1 MKSYLKFL
9 SRNKLYTAIEAV
21 GLAVSLAFVILIG
34 SYVVQQY
41 EVAHESPQWKR
52 TFVLGTN
59 EFLGLTYWDKEE
71 LEMNIPEVDAATHA
85 AMLWQPIVR
94 EGNEPLQCSGMETDA
109 DFFRVFPQYHLVEG
123 SLNDF
128 VSKDDVLISESLAR
142 KIADQVGNDVKTN
155 GNDIQTTGN
164 DAQTTGKDAQTTGND
179 TSVTPGLTGSLIGKV
194 INVDGTDRTIK
205 GVYADFDGTFFMPY
219 DIITHISGAWG
230 AGMERN
236 FGSIG
241 NYTTWFRARDD
252 ADAADVRA
260 KVKALLHKN
269 YDPIWGAEK
278 VDAWKVYRMDE
289 AFFITGNSN
298 GLTRQGNARMLRLLT
313 VVVLL
318 LLLSAIFNYVNL
330 SLALTGKRAKEM
342 ATRRLLGADKTS
354 ILWKYIGE
362 SVAFTAVCFGAALL
376 LADLLV
382 PMMNSLVSTADPDE
396 MMLGMGDTSVRLSF
410 LLTSGY
416 IVAYLAG
423 IMVLGV
429 INGLLPAVVASRY
442 QPIDVIKGTL
452 RRRNKMVMSKVF
464 IVVQNVL
471 SVFLIALALVMEVQM
486 RHMLTRPMH
495 AATENLYYIEY
506 SAKNYDAM
514 KLFKDKVEQLPFV
527 TKAGVGRGIP
537 GMINMT
543 MGVKVDEVHRVDMP
557 VILCDSTYFKLLGLE
572 VEEDFGHP
580 LVHSLWMSRSAF
592 NAAAVSDTSTVF
604 PRRINMNGAQPEFI
618 GGVVT
623 DFPARPASEGEI
635 NPNGGVI
642 VTRAEE
648 LHYANCLLIGTTGED
663 RSYDEAI
670 RQAYREFRMETSGVE
685 EPAWRYGFVHD
696 IHRKM
701 LAPVQRTLRLVE
713 LFAVL
718 AVLIS
723 LLGLLAMSTYF
734 ADENTKQIAVRKVF
748 GADVNSETR
757 RAVRSY
763 MILVGAAC
771 LIGIPPAVW
780 ASRLYL
786 ERFAYRIEGYGWVFA
801 LAVLISLAIA
811 FGTVLWQ
818 TLKAAKTNPST
829 ELKKE

>member
-52 TFVLGTN
+52 TFVLGTS
-59 EFLGLTYWDKEE
+59 EYLGLTYWDKEE
-71 LEMNIPEVDAATHA
+71 LEMNIPEVHATTHV
-85 AMLWQPIVR
+85 AMLWQPLIR
-94 EGNEPLQCSGMETDA
+94 QGDQLLQCAGMEADA
-109 DFFRVFPQYHLVEG
+109 DFFKVFPEYHLVEG
-123 SLNDF
+123 SAEDF
-128 VSKDDVLISESLAR
+128 VGKEDILISESLAR
-142 KIADQVGNDVKTN
+142 KL
-155 GNDIQTTGN
+155 
-164 DAQTTGKDAQTTGND
+164 
-179 TSVTPGLTGSLIGKV
+179 SVDGDNLIGKV
-194 INVDGTDRTIK
+194 INVDQSNRIIK
-205 GVYADFDGTFFMPY
+205 GVFADFDSTFFMPY
-219 DIITHISGAWG
+219 DIMTHISGTWAAKG
-230 AGMERN
+230 ERN

-241 NYTTWFRARDD
+241 NYTTWFRVRED
-252 ADAADVRA
+252 ADPAEVRA

-269 YDPIWGAEK
+269 YDAIWSGER
-278 VDAWKVYRMDE
+278 VDSWKAYRMDE

-298 GLTRQGNARMLRLLT
+298 GLTRQGNAQMLKLLT

-342 ATRRLLGADKTS
+342 ATRRLLGADKTG

-376 LADLLV
+376 LADLLA

-410 LLTSGY
+410 MMTPGY
-416 IVAYLAG
+416 ILAYIAG
-423 IMVLGV
+423 ILLLGV
-429 INGLLPAVVASRY
+429 VNGLLPAIVASRY

-452 RRRNKMVMSKVF
+452 RRRNKMVLSKVF

-495 AATENLYYIEY
+495 AASENRYYIEY
-506 SAKNYDAM
+506 SAQNYDMM

-537 GMINMT
+537 GLINMT
-543 MGVKVDEVHRVDMP
+543 MGIKVDEEHHVDMP

-604 PRRINMNGAQPEFI
+604 PRRIDMNGARPEFI

-623 DFPARPASEGEI
+623 DFPARPASESSQ

-648 LHYANCLLIGTTGED
+648 LRYANCMLIGTTGED
-663 RSYDEAI
+663 ESYEKAI
-670 RQAYREFRMETSGVE
+670 RQAYREYRLETAGVE
-685 EPAWRYGFVHD
+685 EPAWRYGFVRD
-696 IHRKM
+696 INEKM
-701 LAPVQRTLRLVE
+701 LAPVKRTLRLVE

-734 ADENTKQIAVRKVF
+734 ADENTRQIAVRKVF
-748 GADVNSETR
+748 GSDVSHETWR
-757 RAVRSY
+757 NVRSY
-763 MILVGAAC
+763 MLLVGVAC
-771 LIGIPPAVW
+771 LIGIPLAVW
-780 ASRLYL
+780 AARLYL
-786 ERFAYRIEGYGWVFA
+786 ERFAYRIEGYGWVFVV
-801 LAVLISLAIA
+801 AVIISLAIA

-818 TLKAAKTNPST
+818 TLKAARTNPAT

>member
-52 TFVLGTN
+52 TFVLGTS
-59 EFLGLTYWDKEE
+59 EYLGLTYWDKEE
-71 LEMNIPEVDAATHA
+71 LEMNIPEVHAATHVA
-85 AMLWQPIVR
+85 ILWQPLIRQGDQV
-94 EGNEPLQCSGMETDA
+94 LQCAGMEADA
-109 DFFRVFPQYHLVEG
+109 DFFKVFPEYRLVEG
-123 SLNDF
+123 SADDF
-128 VSKDDVLISESLAR
+128 VGKEDILISESLAR
-142 KIADQVGNDVKTN
+142 KL
-155 GNDIQTTGN
+155 
-164 DAQTTGKDAQTTGND
+164 
-179 TSVTPGLTGSLIGKV
+179 SVDGDNLIGKV
-194 INVDGTDRTIK
+194 IKVDDSDRTIK
-205 GVYADFDGTFFMPY
+205 GVFADFDGTFFMPY
-219 DIITHISGAWG
+219 DIMTHISGTWAAKG
-230 AGMERN
+230 ERN

-241 NYTTWFRARDD
+241 NYTTWFRVRED
-252 ADAADVRA
+252 ADPAEVRA

-269 YDPIWGAEK
+269 YDAIWSGER
-278 VDAWKVYRMDE
+278 VDSWKAYRMDE
-289 AFFITGNSN
+289 AFFATGNSN
-298 GLTRQGNARMLRLLT
+298 GLTRQGNAQMLRLLT

-330 SLALTGKRAKEM
+330 SLALTGKRSKEM
-342 ATRRLLGADKTS
+342 ATRRLLGADKTG

-376 LADLLV
+376 LADLLA
-382 PMMNSLVSTADPDE
+382 PMMNSLVSTGDPDE
-396 MMLGMGDTSVRLSF
+396 LMLGMGDTSVRLSF
-410 LLTSGY
+410 MMTSGY
-416 IVAYLAG
+416 IIAYIAG
-423 IMVLGV
+423 ILLLGTLC
-429 INGLLPAVVASRY
+429 GLLPAIVASRY
-442 QPIDVIKGTL
+442 EPIDVIKGTL
-452 RRRNKMVMSKVF
+452 RRRNKMVLSKVF

-506 SAKNYDAM
+506 SAQNYDAM

-527 TKAGVGRGIP
+527 TKAGVGRGLP
-537 GMINMT
+537 GLINMT
-543 MGVKVDEVHRVDMP
+543 MGINVDEEHRVDMP
-557 VILCDSTYFKLLGLE
+557 VIVCDSTYFKLLGLE

-580 LVHSLWMSRSAF
+580 LTHSLWMSRSAF

-604 PRRINMNGAQPEFI
+604 PRKINMNGAQPEFI

-623 DFPARPASEGEI
+623 DFPARPASESSQ

-648 LHYANCLLIGTTGED
+648 LRYANSMLIGTTGED
-663 RSYDEAI
+663 ESYDKAI
-670 RQAYREFRMETSGVE
+670 RQVYREYRLETSGVE
-685 EPAWRYGFVHD
+685 EPAWRYGFVRD
-696 IHRKM
+696 INKKM
-701 LAPVQRTLRLVE
+701 LSPVRRTLRLVE

-723 LLGLLAMSTYF
+723 LMGLLAMSTYF
-734 ADENTKQIAVRKVF
+734 AGENTRQIAVRKVF
-748 GADVNSETR
+748 GSDVTHETWR
-757 RAVRSY
+757 NVRGY
-763 MILVGAAC
+763 MVLTGIAC
-771 LIGIPPAVW
+771 AIGIPLAVW
-780 ASRLYL
+780 AARVYL
-786 ERFAYRIEGYGWVFA
+786 ERFAYRVENYGWVFVV
-801 LAVLISLAIA
+801 AVIISLAIA

-818 TLKAAKTNPST
+818 TLKAAKTNPAI

>member
-52 TFVLGTN
+52 TFVLGSD

-71 LEMNIPEVDAATHA
+71 LEMNIPEVEAATHA
-85 AMLWQPIVR
+85 AMLWQPLIR
-94 EGNEPLQCSGMETDA
+94 EGNQLLQCAGMEADA
-109 DFFRVFPQYHLVEG
+109 DFFKVFPEYRLVEG
-123 SLNDF
+123 SLEGF
-128 VSKDDVLISESLAR
+128 VGKDDILISESLAR
-142 KIADQVGNDVKTN
+142 KIADQVGNDAT
-155 GNDIQTTGN
+155 
-164 DAQTTGKDAQTTGND
+164 
-179 TSVTPGLTGSLIGKV
+179 VTPDLIGGLIGSVIKV
-194 INVDGTDRTIK
+194 DESDRTIK
-205 GVYADFDGTFFMPY
+205 GIFADFDGTFFMPY
-219 DIITHISGAWG
+219 DIITHISGTWAAEG
-230 AGMERN
+230 ERS

-241 NYTTWFRARDD
+241 NYTTWFRVRED
-252 ADAADVRA
+252 ADPADVSV

-269 YDPIWGAEK
+269 YDPIWSAEK
-278 VDAWKVYRMDE
+278 VDSWKAYRMDE
-289 AFFITGNSN
+289 AFFATGNSN
-298 GLTRQGNARMLRLLT
+298 GLTRQGSAQMLRLLT

-342 ATRRLLGADKTS
+342 ATRRLLGADKTG

-382 PMMNSLVSTADPDE
+382 PMMNSLVSTSDPDE
-396 MMLGMGDTSVRLSF
+396 LMLGMGDNSVRLSF
-410 LLTSGY
+410 MMTPGY
-416 IVAYLAG
+416 ILAYIAG
-423 IMVLGV
+423 ILILGV
-429 INGLLPAVVASRY
+429 INGLPPAVAASRY

-452 RRRNKMVMSKVF
+452 RRRNKMVLSKVF
-464 IVVQNVL
+464 IVVQNIL

-495 AATENLYYIEY
+495 AATDNLYYIEY
-506 SAKNYDAM
+506 SAQNYDAM
-514 KLFKDKVEQLPFV
+514 KLFKDKVEALPFV

-537 GMINMT
+537 GLINMT
-543 MGVKVDEVHRVDMP
+543 MGIKVDEEHHVDMP

-580 LVHSLWMSRSAF
+580 LTHSLWMSRSAF

-623 DFPARPASEGEI
+623 DFPARPASESNQ

-648 LHYANCLLIGTTGED
+648 LRYANSMLIGTTGED
-663 RSYDEAI
+663 DSYDKAI
-670 RQAYREFRMETSGVE
+670 RQAYREYRLETSGVE
-685 EPAWRYGFVHD
+685 EPAWRYGFVRD
-696 IHRKM
+696 INRKM
-701 LAPVQRTLRLVE
+701 LAPVQRTMRLVE
-713 LFAVL
+713 LFAGL

-748 GADVNSETR
+748 GSDVTHETWR
-757 RAVRSY
+757 NVRSY
-763 MILVGAAC
+763 MILVGVAC
-771 LIGIPPAVW
+771 LVGIPLAVW
-780 ASRLYL
+780 AAQVYL
-786 ERFAYRIEGYGWVFA
+786 ERFAYRVEGYGWVFVVA
-801 LAVLISLAIA
+801 ALISLTIA

-818 TLKAAKTNPST
+818 TLKAAKTNPAI

>member
-9 SRNKLYTAIEAV
+9 SRNKLYTAIEAA

-41 EVAHESPQWKR
+41 EVAHESSQWKR
-52 TFVLGTN
+52 TFVLGTD

-71 LEMNIPEVDAATHA
+71 LEMNIPEVQAATRA
-85 AMLWQPIVR
+85 AMLWQPLIR
-94 EGNEPLQCSGMETDA
+94 QGDQLLQCAGMEADA
-109 DFFRVFPQYHLVEG
+109 DFFKVFPEYHLVEG
-123 SLNDF
+123 SAEDF
-128 VSKDDVLISESLAR
+128 VGKDDVLISESLAR
-142 KIADQVGNDVKTN
+142 KL
-155 GNDIQTTGN
+155 
-164 DAQTTGKDAQTTGND
+164 
-179 TSVTPGLTGSLIGKV
+179 SVDGDNLIGKV
-194 INVDGTDRTIK
+194 INVNESDRTIK
-205 GVYADFDGTFFMPY
+205 GVFADFDGTFFMPY
-219 DIITHISGAWG
+219 DIITHISATW
-230 AGMERN
+230 AAEQERN

-241 NYTTWFRARDD
+241 NYTTWFRVRED
-252 ADAADVRA
+252 ADPDDVRA
-260 KVKALLHKN
+260 KVKSLLHKN
-269 YDPIWGAEK
+269 YDPIWSAEK
-278 VDAWKVYRMDE
+278 VNAWKAYRMDE
-289 AFFITGNSN
+289 AFFTTGNSN
-298 GLTRQGNARMLRLLT
+298 GLTRQGNAQMLRLLT

-318 LLLSAIFNYVNL
+318 LLLSAVFNYVNL
-330 SLALTGKRAKEM
+330 SLALTGKRSKEM
-342 ATRRLLGADKTS
+342 ATRRLLGADKTG

-362 SVAFTAVCFGAALL
+362 SVAFTAVCFAAALL
-376 LADLLV
+376 LADLLS
-382 PMMNSLVSTADPDE
+382 PMMNSLVSTGDPDE
-396 MMLGMGDTSVRLSF
+396 LMLGMGDTSVRLSF
-410 LLTSGY
+410 MMTPGY
-416 IVAYLAG
+416 IIAYIAG
-423 IMVLGV
+423 ILLLGALC
-429 INGLLPAVVASRY
+429 GLLPAIVASRY
-442 QPIDVIKGTL
+442 EPIDVIKGTL
-452 RRRNKMVMSKVF
+452 RRRNKMVLSKVF

-471 SVFLIALALVMEVQM
+471 SVFLIALALTMEVQM

-506 SAKNYDAM
+506 SAQNYDAM

-537 GMINMT
+537 GLINMT
-543 MGVKVDEVHRVDMP
+543 MGIKVDEEHHVDMP

-580 LVHSLWMSRSAF
+580 LTHSLWMSRSAF

-623 DFPARPASEGEI
+623 DFPARPASESSQ

-648 LHYANCLLIGTTGED
+648 LRYANCMLIGTTGED
-663 RSYDEAI
+663 DSYDKAI
-670 RQAYREFRMETSGVE
+670 RQAYREYRLETSGVE
-685 EPAWRYGFVHD
+685 EPAWRYGFVRD
-696 IHRKM
+696 INKKM
-701 LAPVQRTLRLVE
+701 LAPVKRTLRLVE

-748 GADVNSETR
+748 GSDVTHETWR
-757 RAVRSY
+757 NVRSY
-763 MILVGAAC
+763 MILVGVAC
-771 LIGIPPAVW
+771 LVGIPLAVW
-780 ASRLYL
+780 ASRVYL
-786 ERFAYRIEGYGWVFA
+786 ERFAYRVEGYGLVFVV
-801 LAVLISLAIA
+801 AVIISLAIA

-818 TLKAAKTNPST
+818 TLKAAKTNPAI

>member
-52 TFVLGTN
+52 TFVLGTD

-71 LEMNIPEVDAATHA
+71 LEMNIPEVQAATRA
-85 AMLWQPIVR
+85 AMLWQPLIR
-94 EGNEPLQCSGMETDA
+94 EGDQLLQCAGMEADA
-109 DFFRVFPQYHLVEG
+109 DFFKVFPEYRLVEG
-123 SLNDF
+123 SAEDF
-128 VSKDDVLISESLAR
+128 VGKEDILISESLAR
-142 KIADQVGNDVKTN
+142 KL
-155 GNDIQTTGN
+155 
-164 DAQTTGKDAQTTGND
+164 
-179 TSVTPGLTGSLIGKV
+179 SVDGDNLIGKV
-194 INVDGTDRTIK
+194 INVNESDRTIK
-205 GVYADFDGTFFMPY
+205 GIFADFDGTFFMPY
-219 DIITHISGAWG
+219 DIITHISGTWA
-230 AGMERN
+230 AEQERS

-241 NYTTWFRARDD
+241 NYTTWFRVRED
-252 ADAADVRA
+252 ADPADVRN
-260 KVKALLHKN
+260 KVSALLHKN
-269 YDPIWGAEK
+269 YDPIWSAEK
-278 VDAWKVYRMDE
+278 VNAWKAYRMDE
-289 AFFITGNSN
+289 AFFTTGNSN
-298 GLTRQGNARMLRLLT
+298 GLTRQGNAQMLRLLT

-342 ATRRLLGADKTS
+342 ATRRLLGADKTG

-376 LADLLV
+376 LADLLA
-382 PMMNSLVSTADPDE
+382 PMMNSLVSTGDPDE
-396 MMLGMGDTSVRLSF
+396 LMLGIDTSVRLSF
-410 LLTSGY
+410 MLTPGY
-416 IVAYLAG
+416 ILAYIAG
-423 IMVLGV
+423 ILILGV
-429 INGLLPAVVASRY
+429 INGLLPAVAASRY

-452 RRRNKMVMSKVF
+452 RRRNKMVLSKVF

-506 SAKNYDAM
+506 SAQNYDMM

-537 GMINMT
+537 GLINMT
-543 MGVKVDEVHRVDMP
+543 MGIKVDEEHRVDMP

-580 LVHSLWMSRSAF
+580 LTHSLWMSRSAF

-623 DFPARPASEGEI
+623 DFPTRPASESSQ

-648 LHYANCLLIGTTGED
+648 LRYTNCMLIGTTGED
-663 RSYDEAI
+663 DSYDKAI
-670 RQAYREFRMETSGVE
+670 RQAYREYRLETSGVE
-685 EPAWRYGFVHD
+685 EPAWRYGFVRD
-696 IHRKM
+696 INRKT
-701 LAPVQRTLRLVE
+701 LAPVKRTLRLVE

-748 GADVNSETR
+748 GSDVTHETWR
-757 RAVRSY
+757 NVRSY
-763 MILVGAAC
+763 MVLTGIAC
-771 LIGIPPAVW
+771 AIGIPLAVW
-780 ASRLYL
+780 AARVYL
-786 ERFAYRIEGYGWVFA
+786 ERFAYRVENYGWVFVV
-801 LAVLISLAIA
+801 AVIISLAIA

-818 TLKAAKTNPST
+818 TLKAAKTNPAI

>member
-41 EVAHESPQWKR
+41 EVAHESPKWKH

-71 LEMNIPEVDAATHA
+71 LEMNIPEVEAATRA
-85 AMLWQPIVR
+85 AMLWQPVVR

-109 DFFRVFPQYHLVEG
+109 DFFKVFPQYHLVEG
-123 SLNDF
+123 GLDDF
-128 VSKDDVLISESLAR
+128 VGKDDVLISESLAR
-142 KIADQVGNDVKTN
+142 KIAGQAGNDVL
-155 GNDIQTTGN
+155 
-164 DAQTTGKDAQTTGND
+164 
-179 TSVTPGLTGSLIGKV
+179 VGSV

-205 GVYADFDGTFFMPY
+205 GIYADFDGTFFMPY
-219 DIITHISGAWG
+219 DIITHISGTWA
-230 AGMERN
+230 AEQERN

-241 NYTTWFRARDD
+241 NYTTWFRARED
-252 ADAADVRA
+252 ADPADVRV

-269 YDPIWGAEK
+269 YDAIWNAEK

-289 AFFITGNSN
+289 AFFISGNSN
-298 GLTRQGNARMLRLLT
+298 GLTRQGNVQMLKLLT

-342 ATRRLLGADKTS
+342 ATRRLLGADKTC

-362 SVAFTAVCFGAALL
+362 SVAFTAVCFAAALL
-376 LADLLV
+376 LAYLLV
-382 PMMNSLVSTADPDE
+382 PMMNELVSSSDPDE
-396 MMLGMGDTSVRLSF
+396 MMLGFDSSVRLSF
-410 LLTSGY
+410 MLTPGY
-416 IVAYLAG
+416 ILAYIIG
-423 IMVLGV
+423 ILLLGSA
-429 INGLLPAVVASRY
+429 NGLLPAFAASRY

-452 RRRNKMVMSKVF
+452 RRRNKMVLSKVF

-471 SVFLIALALVMEVQM
+471 SVFLIALAMVMEVQM
-486 RHMLTRPMH
+486 RHMLTRPTH
-495 AATENLYYIEY
+495 SATDNRYYIEY
-506 SAKNYDAM
+506 SAQNYDAM

-543 MGVKVDEVHRVDMP
+543 MGVKVDEEHRVDMP

-580 LVHSLWMSRSAF
+580 LTHSLWMSRSAF

-623 DFPARPASEGEI
+623 DFPARPASEGET

-663 RSYDEAI
+663 KSYEKQI
-670 RQAYREFRMETSGVE
+670 LQAYREFRLETSGIE
-685 EPAWRYGFVHD
+685 EPAWRFGFIRD
-696 IHRKM
+696 INHKQ
-701 LAPVQRTLRLVE
+701 LAPVRRTLRLVE

-748 GADVNSETR
+748 GSDVSKETWR
-757 RAVRSY
+757 SVRSY
-763 MILVGAAC
+763 MLLVGGAC
-771 LIGIPPAVW
+771 LIGIPLAVW

-786 ERFAYRIEGYGWVFA
+786 ERFAYRIEGYGWVFVF
-801 LAVLISLAIA
+801 AVVISLAIA

-818 TLKAAKTNPST
+818 TLKAARTNPAT

>member
-41 EVAHESPQWKR
+41 EVAHESPRWKR

-71 LEMNIPEVDAATHA
+71 LEMNIPEVEAVTRMAL
-85 AMLWQPIVR
+85 LWQPLIR
-94 EGNEPLQCSGMETDA
+94 QGNEPIPCSGMEADA
-109 DFFRVFPQYHLVEG
+109 DFFKVFPQYRLVEG
-123 SLNDF
+123 SADDF
-128 VSKDDVLISESLAR
+128 VGKDDVLISESLAR
-142 KIADQVGNDVKTN
+142 RLAKEG
-155 GNDIQTTGN
+155 
-164 DAQTTGKDAQTTGND
+164 
-179 TSVTPGLTGSLIGKV
+179 GSLVGSTIT
-194 INVDGTDRTIK
+194 VDDANRTVK
-205 GVYADFDGTFFMPY
+205 GVFADFDGTYVMPY
-219 DIITHISGAWG
+219 DIITHISRTWA
-230 AGMERN
+230 AGKERS

-241 NYTTWFRARDD
+241 NYTTWFRVRED
-252 ADAADVRA
+252 ADPADVRA

-269 YDPIWGAEK
+269 YDAIWSAEK
-278 VDAWKVYRMDE
+278 VDAWKAYRMDE
-289 AFFITGNSN
+289 AFFSTGNSN

-330 SLALTGKRAKEM
+330 SLALTGKRSKEM
-342 ATRRLLGADKTS
+342 ATRRLLGADKTG

-362 SVAFTAVCFGAALL
+362 SVAFTAVCFAAALL
-376 LADLLV
+376 LADLLA
-382 PMMNSLVSTADPDE
+382 PMMNSLVSIGDPDE
-396 MMLGMGDTSVRLSF
+396 LMLGIGDTSVRLSF
-410 LLTSGY
+410 MLTPGYLL
-416 IVAYLAG
+416 AYVAG
-423 IMVLGV
+423 ILVLGIV
-429 INGLLPAVVASRY
+429 NGLLPAIVASRY

-452 RRRNKMVMSKVF
+452 RRRNKMVLSKVF

-471 SVFLIALALVMEVQM
+471 SVFLIAMALVMEVQM
-486 RHMLTRPMH
+486 QHMLTRPMH
-495 AATENLYYIEY
+495 SATDKRYYIEY
-506 SAKNYDAM
+506 SAQNYDAM
-514 KLFKDKVEQLPFV
+514 KLFKDKVERLPFV
-527 TKAGVGRGIP
+527 TEAGVGRGIP
-537 GMINMT
+537 GFINMT
-543 MGVKVDEVHRVDMP
+543 MGVKVDEEHRVDMP

-580 LVHSLWMSRSAF
+580 LTHSLWMSRSAF

-623 DFPARPASEGEI
+623 DFPARPASESES

-648 LHYANCLLIGTTGED
+648 LHYANCMLIGTTGED
-663 RSYDEAI
+663 ESYDKAI
-670 RQAYREFRMETSGVE
+670 RQAYKEYRLETSGVE
-685 EPAWRYGFVHD
+685 EPAWRYGFVRD
-696 IHRKM
+696 INRKM
-701 LAPVQRTLRLVE
+701 LAPVRRTLRLVE

-748 GADVNSETR
+748 GSDVTHETWR
-757 RAVRSY
+757 NVRSY
-763 MILVGAAC
+763 MILVGVAC
-771 LIGIPPAVW
+771 LVGIPLAIW
-780 ASRLYL
+780 ASRVYL
-786 ERFAYRIEGYGWVFA
+786 ERFAYRVENYGWVFVV
-801 LAVLISLAIA
+801 AVIISLAIA

-818 TLKAAKTNPST
+818 TLKAAKTNPAI

>member
-71 LEMNIPEVDAATHA
+71 LEMNIPEVEAATHV
-85 AMLWQPIVR
+85 AMLWQPLIR
-94 EGNEPLQCSGMETDA
+94 EGNELLSCSGMEADA
-109 DFFRVFPQYHLVEG
+109 DFFKVFPQYHMVEG
-123 SLNDF
+123 SPDDF
-128 VSKDDVLISESLAR
+128 VGKDDVLISESLAR
-142 KIADQVGNDVKTN
+142 KLA
-155 GNDIQTTGN
+155 
-164 DAQTTGKDAQTTGND
+164 KDGE
-179 TSVTPGLTGSLIGKV
+179 SIIGGV
-194 INVDGTDRTIK
+194 INVDDSNRTIK
-205 GVYADFDGTFFMPY
+205 GIFADLDGTFFMPY
-219 DIITHISGAWG
+219 DIITHISGTWA
-230 AGMERN
+230 AEQERN

-241 NYTTWFRARDD
+241 NYTTWFRARED
-252 ADAADVRA
+252 ADLADVRA

-269 YDPIWGAEK
+269 YDSIWSAEK
-278 VDAWKVYRMDE
+278 VDAWKAYRMDE
-289 AFFITGNSN
+289 AFFFTGSSN
-298 GLTRQGNARMLRLLT
+298 GLTRTGNARMLRLLT

-342 ATRRLLGADKTS
+342 ATRRLLGADKTG
-354 ILWKYIGE
+354 ILWKYIAE
-362 SVAFTAVCFGAALL
+362 SMAFTAVCFATALL
-376 LADLLV
+376 LADLLA
-382 PMMNSLVSTADPDE
+382 PMMNSLVSTSDPDE
-396 MMLGMGDTSVRLSF
+396 LMLGMGDTSVRLSF
-410 LLTSGY
+410 MLTPGY
-416 IVAYLAG
+416 ILAYLAG
-423 IMVLGV
+423 ILVLGS
-429 INGLLPAVVASRY
+429 ICGLLPAIVASRY

-452 RRRNKMVMSKVF
+452 RRRNKMVLSKVF

-495 AATENLYYIEY
+495 AATDNLYYIEY
-506 SAKNYDAM
+506 SAQNYDAM
-514 KLFKDKVEQLPFV
+514 KLFKDKVEALPFV

-537 GMINMT
+537 GLINMT
-543 MGVKVDEVHRVDMP
+543 MGVKVDEEHHVDMP

-580 LVHSLWMSRSAF
+580 LTHSLWMSRSAF

-618 GGVVT
+618 GGVVADYPT
-623 DFPARPASEGEI
+623 RPASESSQ

-648 LHYANCLLIGTTGED
+648 LRYANCMLIGTTGED
-663 RSYDEAI
+663 DSYDKAI
-670 RQAYREFRMETSGVE
+670 RQAYREYRLETSGVE
-685 EPAWRYGFVHD
+685 EPAWRYGFVRD
-696 IHRKM
+696 INKKM
-701 LAPVQRTLRLVE
+701 LAPVKRTLRLVE

-748 GADVNSETR
+748 GSDVTHETWR
-757 RAVRSY
+757 NVRSY
-763 MILVGAAC
+763 MVLTGIAC
-771 LIGIPPAVW
+771 AIGIPLAVW
-780 ASRLYL
+780 AARVYL
-786 ERFAYRIEGYGWVFA
+786 ERFAYRVQNYGWVFMV
-801 LAVLISLAIA
+801 AVIISLAIA

-818 TLKAAKTNPST
+818 TLKAARTNPAV

>member
-52 TFVLGTN
+52 TFVLGSD

-94 EGNEPLQCSGMETDA
+94 QGNELIQCYGMETDA
-109 DFFRVFPQYHLVEG
+109 DFFRVFPEYTLTQG
-123 SLNDF
+123 SAEDF
-128 VSKDDVLISESLAR
+128 VGKDDVLISEALAR
-142 KIADQVGNDVKTN
+142 KLSRGGETV
-155 GNDIQTTGN
+155 
-164 DAQTTGKDAQTTGND
+164 
-179 TSVTPGLTGSLIGKV
+179 IGKV
-194 INVDGTDRTIK
+194 INVDESDRTIK
-205 GVYADFDGTFFMPY
+205 GIYSDFNGTFFMPY
-219 DIITHISGAWG
+219 EIITHISGTWAAEG
-230 AGMERN
+230 ERN

-241 NYTTWFRARDD
+241 NYTTWFRVRDD
-252 ADAADVRA
+252 ADPADVRA

-269 YDPIWGAEK
+269 YDSIWSAEK
-278 VDAWKVYRMDE
+278 VNSWKAFRMDE
-289 AFFITGNSN
+289 AFFATGNSN
-298 GLTRQGNARMLRLLT
+298 GLTRQGSAQMLKLLT
-313 VVVLL
+313 IVVLL

-342 ATRRLLGADKTS
+342 ATRRLLGADKKS

-362 SVAFTAVCFGAALL
+362 SVAFTAVCFAAALL

-382 PMMNSLVSTADPDE
+382 PMMNSLISTSDPDE
-396 MMLGMGDTSVRLSF
+396 LMLGMGDTSVRLSF
-410 LLTSGY
+410 MMTPGY
-416 IVAYLAG
+416 ILVYIAG
-423 IMVLGV
+423 ILLLGAV
-429 INGLLPAVVASRY
+429 CGILPAIIASRY
-442 QPIDVIKGTL
+442 EPIDVIKGTL

-495 AATENLYYIEY
+495 AATDNRYYIEY
-506 SAKNYDAM
+506 SAQNYDAM
-514 KLFKDKVEQLPFV
+514 KLFKDKVEALPFV
-527 TKAGVGRGIP
+527 TRAGVGRGIP
-537 GMINMT
+537 GLINMT
-543 MGVKVDEVHRVDMP
+543 MGVKVDEEHRVDMP

-580 LVHSLWMSRSAF
+580 LTHSLWMSRSAF

-623 DFPARPASEGEI
+623 DFPTRPASESNQ

-648 LHYANCLLIGTTGED
+648 LRYANCMLIGTTGED
-663 RSYDEAI
+663 DSYDKAI
-670 RQAYREFRMETSGVE
+670 RQAYREYRLETSGVE
-685 EPAWRYGFVHD
+685 EPAWRYGFVRD
-696 IHRKM
+696 INKKM
-701 LAPVQRTLRLVE
+701 LAPVKRTLRLVE
-713 LFAVL
+713 LFAAL

-748 GADVNSETR
+748 GADVNRETWR
-757 RAVRSY
+757 NVRSY
-763 MILVGAAC
+763 MLLTGIAC
-771 LIGIPPAVW
+771 VIGIPLAVW
-780 ASRLYL
+780 AARIYL
-786 ERFAYRIEGYGWVFA
+786 ERFAYRIEVYGWVFA
-801 LAVLISLAIA
+801 VAVIISLAIS

-818 TLKAAKTNPST
+818 TLKAAKTNPAT

>member
-41 EVAHESPQWKR
+41 EVAHESPEWKR
-52 TFVLGTN
+52 TFVLGSE

-71 LEMNIPEVDAATHA
+71 LEMNIPEVEAATHVSL
-85 AMLWQPIVR
+85 LWQPIIR
-94 EGNEPLQCSGMETDA
+94 NGEQPLRCSGMEADA
-109 DFFRVFPQYHLVEG
+109 NFFKVFPEYRLVEG
-123 SLNDF
+123 SLDDF
-128 VSKDDVLISESLAR
+128 VGKGDILISESMAR
-142 KIADQVGNDVKTN
+142 KLSLDGE
-155 GNDIQTTGN
+155 
-164 DAQTTGKDAQTTGND
+164 
-179 TSVTPGLTGSLIGKV
+179 SLIGSV
-194 INVDGTDRTIK
+194 INMDDSDHTIK
-205 GVYADFDGTFFMPY
+205 GIFADFDGSFFMPY
-219 DIITHISGAWG
+219 DIITHISGTWA
-230 AGMERN
+230 AGQSKAFN
-236 FGSIG
+236 SIG
-241 NYTTWFRARDD
+241 NYTTWFRARED
-252 ADAADVRA
+252 ADPADVQA

-269 YDPIWGAEK
+269 YDSSWSAEK
-278 VDAWKVYRMDE
+278 VDAWKAYRMDE
-289 AFFITGNSN
+289 AFFATGNSN
-298 GLTRQGNARMLRLLT
+298 GLTRQGNAQMLKLLT

-330 SLALTGKRAKEM
+330 SLALTGKRSKEM
-342 ATRRLLGADKTS
+342 ATRRLLGADKTG

-362 SVAFTAVCFGAALL
+362 SVAFTAACFALALL

-382 PMMNSLVSTADPDE
+382 PLMNSLVSTADPDE
-396 MMLGMGDTSVRLSF
+396 LMLGMGDTSVRLSF
-410 LLTSGY
+410 MMTPGY
-416 IVAYLAG
+416 ILTYIAG
-423 IMVLGV
+423 ILVLGV
-429 INGLLPAVVASRY
+429 INGLLPAFAASRY

-452 RRRNKMVMSKVF
+452 RRRNKMVLNKVF

-495 AATENLYYIEY
+495 ATTDNLYYIEY
-506 SAKNYDAM
+506 SAQNLAQM

-527 TKAGVGRGIP
+527 TKAGVGRGLP
-537 GMINMT
+537 GLINMT
-543 MGVKVDEVHRVDMP
+543 MGVRVDEEHRVDMP
-557 VILCDSTYFKLLGLE
+557 VILCDSTYFRLLGLE

-580 LVHSLWMSRSAF
+580 LTHSLWMSRSAF

-618 GGVVT
+618 GGIVA
-623 DFPARPASEGEI
+623 DFPSRPASESEL
-635 NPNGGVI
+635 NPNGGII

-648 LHYANCLLIGTTGED
+648 LRYANCLLIGTTGED
-663 RSYDEAI
+663 KSYEEAI
-670 RQAYREFRMETSGVE
+670 LQAYREFRLETSGVE
-685 EPAWRYGFVHD
+685 EPAWRHGFVRD
-696 IHRKM
+696 INKKM
-701 LAPVQRTLRLVE
+701 LVPVKRTLRLVE

-748 GADVNSETR
+748 GADVNSETWR
-757 RAVRSY
+757 NVRSY
-763 MILVGAAC
+763 MIMTGIAC
-771 LIGIPPAVW
+771 LMGIPLAVW
-780 ASRLYL
+780 AARVYL
-786 ERFAYRIEGYGWVFA
+786 ERFAYRIEGYGWVFVV
-801 LAVLISLAIA
+801 AVIISLAIA

-818 TLKAAKTNPST
+818 TLKAAKTNPAV